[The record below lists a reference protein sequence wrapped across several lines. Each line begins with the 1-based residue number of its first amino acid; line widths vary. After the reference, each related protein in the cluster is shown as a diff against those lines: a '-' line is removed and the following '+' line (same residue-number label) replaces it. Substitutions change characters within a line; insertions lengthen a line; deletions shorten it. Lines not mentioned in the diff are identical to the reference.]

1 MKLNSK
7 QLDAL
12 AAEIQR
18 RIVKDRNIQKE
29 REQYV
34 DHYLEVIKATK
45 VLDQINQLFE
55 HEYVQTLSLDLQSF
69 FDMIGIEKP
78 RYYGTNIIR
87 KGFVLENLSRI
98 LNDSFREEIPSLDQ
112 IRHKLVLESIV
123 VDKNETIEDLIE
135 RMVEKFE

>member
-55 HEYVQTLSLDLQSF
+55 HEYVQTLSLDLVSF
-69 FDMIGIEKP
+69 FDMIGIKKP

-87 KGFVLENLSRI
+87 KGFVEENLRRI

-112 IRHKLVLESIV
+112 IRHKLILESIV
-123 VDKNETIEDLIE
+123 VEKDESIEDLINKL
-135 RMVEKFE
+135 VEKFE

>member
-12 AAEIQR
+12 SSEIQR

-29 REQYV
+29 REQYI
-34 DHYLEVIKATK
+34 DRYLEVIKTTGI
-45 VLDQINQLFE
+45 LDQINKLFE
-55 HEYVQTLSLDLQSF
+55 HEYVQTLSLDLESF
-69 FDMIGIEKP
+69 FDMIGINKP
-78 RYYGTNIIR
+78 RYYGTNIVR
-87 KGFVLENLSRI
+87 KGFVEENLRRI

-112 IRHKLVLESIV
+112 IRHKLILESIV
-123 VDKNETIEDLIE
+123 VEKDESIEDLIE